1 MNKKLSMLKTNII
14 YGVLVI
20 VPLAVIF
27 LFLSKIVEI
36 LEAVAKPLGLE
47 SYFSAGLAVIIGL
60 LLLLIVC
67 FVIGV
72 LVRTAI
78 GTWSFER
85 FENKVLKQIPGYQ
98 IISQA
103 LKGFAAEETAYPKA
117 LVHLLGSEAAVLGFV
132 MEEKDNGS
140 MTVFVPSS
148 PAITVGSVYI
158 VDRSRVTILEASTM
172 ELADCLSQW
181 GIGSR
186 KILSKQHLGKSEI
199 YNPCK

>member
-1 MNKKLSMLKTNII
+1 MNKKPSMFKTNII

-20 VPLAVIF
+20 VPLGVIF

-36 LEAVAKPLGLE
+36 LEKVAKPLGLE
-47 SYFSAGLAVIIGL
+47 SYFSTSIAIIIGL
-60 LLLLIVC
+60 LLLLIIC

-72 LVRTAI
+72 LVRTGF

-85 FENKVLKQIPGYQ
+85 LENKVLKQIPGYQ
-98 IISQA
+98 IISRA

-132 MEEKDNGS
+132 MEENDNGS
-140 MTVFVPSS
+140 VTVFVPSS
-148 PAITVGSVYI
+148 PAITVGTVYI
-158 VDRSRVTILEASTM
+158 VNRSRVTILEASTM
-172 ELADCLSQW
+172 EIADCISQW

-186 KILSKQHLGKSEI
+186 KIIGKQHLEKSEI
-199 YNPCK
+199 